1 MRHSLACAMFAC
13 SLSLCMAAAGPKGF
27 KTAAPTTIEDIQPG
41 NLAFQTSDDGVRYIA
56 LRLRKEETVAT
67 RIHISGM
74 HLSAGQKLYIYAAD
88 GSRVYGPF
96 TGAGPVES
104 GEFWSEAIG
113 GDLIV
118 EFQAGAEVVADLPFV
133 IDAIEGSDTIGAEPD
148 PEEPARESRVSM
160 YQGIPVEHAVVD
172 GMAVYEG
179 DILLGPASAMSPVP
193 AGSKGSGR
201 SAVAITGAR
210 YRWPN
215 GTMPYVIASNVPSPE
230 RIKKAINHWNTVMAG
245 TVQMVPRTTESNYVS
260 FVLSSSAGTCSSYV
274 GMLGYGSQSIS
285 VGGYCSTGN
294 MIHEIGHAWGLW
306 HEHTR
311 EDRDQHVIVNWN
323 NISSAQSYNF
333 SQNISNGDDIGGYD
347 YNSVMHYNATAF
359 SVNGLPTLET
369 IPAGISIGQRAALST
384 GDIAAIHLLYPHTV
398 VIDPAPVSVSITSN
412 PSGASIT
419 VDNVEYAAPA
429 TFTWAPGSTHTLI
442 ANNTLANGER
452 RTFISWSNAAP
463 QSQTFVAPDS
473 SVSLKAEFEV
483 AYSVNSKAVL
493 GGSTYA
499 SPSSIDAFYPSGSV
513 VTLSANPASGYCF
526 TNWTGLIAGTPN
538 RVDLAVTKRY
548 DLVANFQKG
557 SIGLTASVLYPTAA
571 GANYTIGVRATSG
584 CTWGAYSTAPW
595 VTITSGQSG
604 SGSGT
609 LTVAVTP
616 NSTSAARTAAVIVG
630 YKTFVVSQAGVR

>member
-13 SLSLCMAAAGPKGF
+13 SLSMCMAAGPKGF

-41 NLAFQTSDDGVRYIA
+41 NLAFETSDDGVRYIA

-74 HLSAGQKLYIYAAD
+74 HLGAGQKLYIYAAN

-133 IDAIEGSDTIGAEPD
+133 IDAVEGAETIGAEPAS
-148 PEEPARESRVSM
+148 EEPVRESRVSI
-160 YQGIPVEHAVVD
+160 YQGAPVEHAVVD
-172 GMAVYEG
+172 GMAIYEG

-193 AGSKGSGR
+193 AGSKRSGR
-201 SAVAITGAR
+201 SAVTITGAR

-215 GTMPYVIASNVPSPE
+215 GTMPYVIASNIPNPE
-230 RIKKAINHWNTVMAG
+230 RITKAIHHWNTVMAG
-245 TVQMVPRTTESNYVS
+245 TVQMVPRTTESNYVV

-311 EDRDQHVIVNWN
+311 EDRDQHVIVNWG

-369 IPAGISIGQRAALST
+369 IPAGIPIGQRAALST
-384 GDIAAIHLLYPHTV
+384 GDIAAIHLLYPNTV
-398 VIDPAPVSVSITSN
+398 VTDPAPVSVSITSN
-412 PSGASIT
+412 PSGASIS
-419 VDNVEYAAPA
+419 VDNVEYTAPA
-429 TFTWAPGSTHTLI
+429 TFAWAPGSTHTLV

-452 RTFISWSNAAP
+452 HTFASWSNAGA

-473 SVSLKAEFEV
+473 SVSLKAEFAV
-483 AYSVNSKAVL
+483 AYSMNSKAGL

-499 SPSSIDAFYPSGSV
+499 SPSSTDGYYPAGSV
-513 VTLSANPASGYCF
+513 VTLNANPASGYCF
-526 TNWTGLIAGTPN
+526 ANWTGLIAGTPN
-538 RVDLAVTKRY
+538 RINLAVTKPY

-557 SIGLTASVLYPTAA
+557 SIGLTASLLYPPAS
-571 GANYTIGVRATSG
+571 GGNYTVGVRATSG
-584 CTWGAYSTAPW
+584 CTWGAYSMATW

-604 SGSGT
+604 SGSGN
-609 LTVAVTP
+609 LTVSVAP
-616 NSTSAARTAAVIVG
+616 NPTSASRTAVVSVG
-630 YKTFVVSQAGVR
+630 YKTFMVSQAGVR